1 MSCESCPIALSHRIP
16 DKPDP
21 KRIFRARI
29 SRERHGQ
36 NYFRWIEA
44 DIMYA
49 LVSNMLNRLH
59 GQPESYDK
67 KYASLPSTRNHV

>member
-1 MSCESCPIALSHRIP
+1 
-16 DKPDP
+16 
-21 KRIFRARI
+21 
-29 SRERHGQ
+29 
-36 NYFRWIEA
+36 
-44 DIMYA
+44 MYA